1 MDKTVFEHTIRSN
14 MRRIRESTPWNGGKP
29 LSQRKMAAELG
40 TTPVIL
46 SRFETGRRSK
56 FNADMVRKYSET
68 LGVPLD
74 LFYQCE
80 PKLEPTASDVDLL
93 DISRRRYEE
102 VASELAKTQKKLRS
116 ALEKLERRKPDI
128 RLART
133 QVPVVSAYHD
143 APKDFGKLVRSLRK
157 NRGITL
163 IKFGT
168 LCGIPWRTIQDF
180 ERGRHTP
187 SINRVDQMLGSLGF
201 SLALKPH
208 TVPNYTDLY
217 RINVSTLEHQW
228 NEGKPQ

>member
-29 LSQRKMAAELG
+29 LSLRRMAENLG
-40 TTPVIL
+40 TNSVNL
-46 SRFETGRRSK
+46 SRFETGRKSK

-74 LFYQCE
+74 LFYQ
-80 PKLEPTASDVDLL
+80 ASEVDLL

-116 ALEKLERRKPDI
+116 LVGRGKPDI
-128 RLART
+128 RVARAA
-133 QVPVVSAYHD
+133 VPVSSAYHD

-217 RINVSTLEHQW
+217 RINVSTMEHQW
-228 NEGKPQ
+228 NAAKPLPTGELADDFD